1 MSDINSTAF
10 PVLSRA
16 ESHDRLTLS
25 CGIFGLGLGATMVT
39 GTKMQR
45 EALGTWNLNRMD
57 MILDL
62 ASGILILIAAS
73 LMGRYNYMQQV

>member
-1 MSDINSTAF
+1 
-10 PVLSRA
+10 
-16 ESHDRLTLS
+16 
-25 CGIFGLGLGATMVT
+25 
-39 GTKMQR
+39 
-45 EALGTWNLNRMD
+45 MD